1 MAQVPV
7 HNIRGEVIGNVKLRD
22 DVFAVPMNQAV
33 VHQALV
39 RHLANARQGTSSTKT
54 RSQVSGGG
62 RKPFRQK
69 GTGRARRG
77 TESSPLLRGG
87 GVIFGPHPRDH
98 RQEMP
103 KKMRRLALRCVLSA
117 KASENGMIVI
127 DKIKF
132 KEPKTSE
139 MAQILEA
146 LGLDT
151 SVLIVTAEPDI
162 NIYKSTRNIRKTK
175 ILPANMLNVG
185 DLLSHRKLMLTKKAV
200 RAVEDIAAAEPK
212 RSVKAAT

>member
-1 MAQVPV
+1 MPQVPV
-7 HNIRGEVIGNVKLRD
+7 HNIQGEVVGNVKLRD

-39 RHLANARQGTSSTKT
+39 RQLANARQGTASTKT
-54 RSQVSGGG
+54 RGQVSGGG
-62 RKPFRQK
+62 AKPFRQK

-77 TESSPLLRGG
+77 SSRSPLLKGG

-98 RQEMP
+98 RQDMP

-117 KASENGMIVI
+117 KAAGNEMVVV
-127 DKIKF
+127 DKFKF

-139 MAQILEA
+139 MAQILDA
-146 LGLDT
+146 LEVST
-151 SVLIVTAEPDI
+151 SVLIVTAEIDT
-162 NIYKSTRNIRKTK
+162 NLYKSARNLKRTK

-185 DLLSHRKLMLTKKAV
+185 DLLSHRKLLLTKKAV
-200 RAVEDIAAAEPK
+200 RAVEDAATEPK
-212 RSVKAAT
+212 RLVKSAA